1 MFYVDDGLVAARS
14 VAEADSIVDMVAKLF
29 PIHKLGEPSDMLG
42 LEVERD
48 RRAGEKSI
56 RQAAKA
62 KGLAEAFR
70 VAGDRRTIPMR
81 SAVYGSLKCAKPGDE
96 TADKTAYQ
104 SGIGSLL
111 HMAQC
116 VRPDIA
122 ARVGALAA
130 FGSAPTAVHFAAMLD
145 VIGYVGATAERGI
158 SYGHSDVAVKIWCDA
173 NFAACMDTRR
183 SRSGWVV
190 VCFGGAVSWE
200 SCKQPTAAASTMEA
214 EYQACGAVAREGLRF
229 RKLLR
234 EFHVFCEALKLNGPL
249 MIHCENKAALSL
261 CSDRKETK
269 RANILTLCTTSH
281 VIMLQVGNYFSC
293 M

>member
-1 MFYVDDGLVAARS
+1 
-14 VAEADSIVDMVAKLF
+14 
-29 PIHKLGEPSDMLG
+29 MLG

-48 RRAGEKSI
+48 RRAGEISV

-62 KGLAEAFR
+62 KGLAEAFG
-70 VAGDRRTIPMR
+70 VAGDRRTIPMS

-96 TADKTAYQ
+96 MADKTAYQ

-122 ARVGALAA
+122 APVGALAA
-130 FGSAPTAVHFAAMLD
+130 FGSAPTAVHFAAMLA

-158 SYGHSDVAVKIWCDA
+158 SYRRSDVAFKIWCDA
-173 NFAACMDTRR
+173 NFAACMDTRH
-183 SRSGWVV
+183 SWSGWVV
-190 VCFGGAVSWE
+190 VCFGGPVSWE
-200 SCKQPTAAASTMEA
+200 SCKQPTAGASTIEA
-214 EYQACGAVAREGLRF
+214 EYQACGAVAREGLSF

-234 EFHVFCEALKLNGPL
+234 ECDVFCEALKLSGPL
-249 MIHCENKAALSL
+249 MIHCDNKAVLSL

-269 RANILTLCTTSH
+269 RATHIDVVHHFARDHVASGELFFRHVKSDNNIADCLTKALPRPLFQAGLIGLG
-281 VIMLQVGNYFSC
+281 VLE
-293 M
+293 

>member
-1 MFYVDDGLVAARS
+1 
-14 VAEADSIVDMVAKLF
+14 
-29 PIHKLGEPSDMLG
+29 MLG

-122 ARVGALAA
+122 APVGALAA

-158 SYGHSDVAVKIWCDA
+158 TYGRSDVAVKLWCDA
-173 NFAACMDTRR
+173 NFAACMDARR
-183 SRSGWVV
+183 SWSGWVV
-190 VCFGGAVSWE
+190 VWFGGAVSWE

-214 EYQACGAVAREGLRF
+214 EYQACGAVAREGLSF

-234 EFHVFCEALKLNGPL
+234 EFDVFCEALKLNGPL
-249 MIHCENKAALSL
+249 MIHCDNKAAWSM
-261 CSDRKETK
+261 CSDRNETK
-269 RANILTLCTTSH
+269 RAKHIDVVHHFARDYVASGGLFFVYVKSDNNIADCLTKALQRPLFE
-281 VIMLQVGNYFSC
+281 VGLIGLGMLE
-293 M
+293 